1 MNRKPALTQRASL
14 SARRAF
20 LAAWCVLLLTQALS
34 ALSVD
39 AGFLRAFPESSEVR
53 QAIFARWLSEDIS
66 RVLLLREETIED
78 RYGSPFTVRNAK
90 SRDGGLL
97 DIIVEPAQG
106 RSGARGTWVL
116 SRRLSDG
123 AAHSISFYPT
133 GNPRVYVSIKPDGQS
148 PERGRSLLS
157 LIVWGR
163 AVRADVPVGVP
174 LTALYTMECAEIV
187 EMTRATVPW
196 SNLSPNSDDYRDI
209 RAMADTVRSRLGTLV
224 YLEDGAF
231 DEEGSPVLIASG
243 ARQDPQAVLQAAGGR
258 DLAGIAG
265 GVNCAGFAKWVVDG
279 MIRPITGGG
288 IKLSPLRDRTASP
301 ETHFTEPFRQ
311 DRDIFFAL
319 DWSRHLA
326 SAAAS
331 LYQGSTVRPSRSG
344 VDVTIEPFSGANG
357 YERNVGYRARDLKAL
372 LFWLASTE
380 PGHLYLGAVSTE
392 RGNPLLREYHHLIVF
407 MPFFDDE
414 GEFSCAVFE
423 SAEETGLD
431 NVMTRNLDAWV
442 HLARIRASERDRY
455 EP

>member
-1 MNRKPALTQRASL
+1 
-14 SARRAF
+14 
-20 LAAWCVLLLTQALS
+20 
-34 ALSVD
+34 
-39 AGFLRAFPESSEVR
+39 
-53 QAIFARWLSEDIS
+53 
-66 RVLLLREETIED
+66 
-78 RYGSPFTVRNAK
+78 
-90 SRDGGLL
+90 
-97 DIIVEPAQG
+97 
-106 RSGARGTWVL
+106 
-116 SRRLSDG
+116 
-123 AAHSISFYPT
+123 
-133 GNPRVYVSIKPDGQS
+133 
-148 PERGRSLLS
+148 
-157 LIVWGR
+157 
-163 AVRADVPVGVP
+163 
-174 LTALYTMECAEIV
+174 
-187 EMTRATVPW
+187 
-196 SNLSPNSDDYRDI
+196 
-209 RAMADTVRSRLGTLV
+209 MADTVRSRLGTLV

-326 SAAAS
+326 RAAAS